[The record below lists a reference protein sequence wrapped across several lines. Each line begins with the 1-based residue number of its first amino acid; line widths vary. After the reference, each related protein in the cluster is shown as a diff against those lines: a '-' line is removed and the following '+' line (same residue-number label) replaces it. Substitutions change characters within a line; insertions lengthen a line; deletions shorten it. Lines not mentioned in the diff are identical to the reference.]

1 MTTSRAA
8 LPWLCAALAACA
20 TAPKPRASEADGE
33 APKNESMI
41 EIFGDADKDGID
53 DARDRCPGEAEDKDQ
68 FADEDGCPEL
78 DNDHDRIL
86 DTDDRCPNDPETYN
100 AVEDDDGCPDLPV
113 LRARPAYT
121 IEPLLFA
128 RRSSTIDEVWSQHLQ
143 SLAVAIKD
151 NLDCRVVE
159 LAGHISDDERHIIGR
174 PGLELDTSRAERLR
188 SALIARGV
196 PPEQLRVRSVGA
208 AQPLC
213 REATEACRAKN
224 RRVELFVLD
233 LRICK

>member
-1 MTTSRAA
+1 MTRICAG
-8 LPWLCAALAACA
+8 LFWLCAALAACA
-20 TAPKPRASEADGE
+20 TGPKPRASEADGE
-33 APKNESMI
+33 APRNESMI
-41 EIFGDADKDGID
+41 EIFGDADEDGID

-86 DTDDRCPNDPETYN
+86 DTDDRCPNEPETYN
-100 AVEDDDGCPDLPV
+100 AIEDDDGCPDRGFVRLQPRYV
-113 LRARPAYT
+113 T
-121 IEPLLFA
+121 IEPVMFA
-128 RRSSTIDEVWSQHLQ
+128 RGRAVIEEGSFPLVD

-151 NLDCRVVE
+151 QIDCRVVE
-159 LAGHISDDERHIIGR
+159 LAGHTSDDERLKG
-174 PGLELDTSRAERLR
+174 LDTARAEGLR
-188 SALIARGV
+188 SALVARGA
-196 PPEQLRVRSVGA
+196 PPEQLQVRSLGA

-213 REATEACRAKN
+213 RAATEACRAKN